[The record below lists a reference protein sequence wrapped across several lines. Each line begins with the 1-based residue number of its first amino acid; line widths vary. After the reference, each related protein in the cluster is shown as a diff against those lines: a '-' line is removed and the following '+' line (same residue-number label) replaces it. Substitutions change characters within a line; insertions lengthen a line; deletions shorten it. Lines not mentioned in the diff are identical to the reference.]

1 MFNLSLKNQHE
12 IGLFYNFIFSGT
24 EITCDTSSQFN
35 PKNLT
40 SSDWQL
46 KKQGFLVDYFIK
58 PPIYL
63 KLTFEH
69 PLWISHLKFETQ
81 VGQQKTKGFEIY
93 VNGSIKCARQFLQ
106 DPNQSEVICQN
117 FSFPGNSYDG
127 DKNKFRLGSTSDL
140 KQVKNLT
147 IRIFNTFNS
156 TLPCLANLQIWAEL
170 SEIVSVNKKK
180 EISSIWLAL
189 NKAKLNP
196 QPKQIPNSTTKSLKR
211 SHPEL
216 SNELKSVQDIPEEFV
231 DALTFK
237 RMNIPML
244 LPCGQ
249 YVDRSSLDNYND
261 IESKWGRRPNDPFT
275 GLAFTGKKYF

>member
-1 MFNLSLKNQHE
+1 M
-12 IGLFYNFIFSGT
+12 
-24 EITCDTSSQFN
+24 
-35 PKNLT
+35 
-40 SSDWQL
+40 
-46 KKQGFLVDYFIK
+46 DYFIK
-58 PPIYL
+58 PPISL

-81 VGQQKTKGFEIY
+81 VGQQKVRGFEIY
-93 VNGSIKCARQFLQ
+93 VNGSIKSVRHFLQ
-106 DPNQSEVICQN
+106 DPNQNEVTCQN
-117 FSFPGNSYDG
+117 FSFPGNSYENG
-127 DKNKFRLGSTSDL
+127 DQTKVRLGSTPDL
-140 KQVKNLT
+140 KQVKNIT

-156 TLPCLANLQIWAEL
+156 TLPCLANLQIWAKL
-170 SEIVSVNKKK
+170 SDIVLENKKK

-196 QPKQIPNSTTKSLKR
+196 QPKQIPNTKSLKR
-211 SHPEL
+211 SHPES
-216 SNELKSVQDIPEEFV
+216 SNEIKTVQEIPEEYV

-275 GLAFTGKKYF
+275 GLAFTGKKHFIIIIINFAF